1 MKLLGEYTNG
11 NTHVRIFDDGTKI
24 RETKE
29 DKFIPEFPECIDL
42 KITNYCNKNC
52 PYCHEDSSIAG
63 LHGDILQVPFI
74 NTLQPFTEVAIGGG
88 NPLSHPKLATFLYK
102 LKDLN
107 VIANITINQ
116 DHFMLAPDLI
126 KYLSDNK
133 LIRGVGISL
142 TNSSDK
148 ELLKSIKTIP
158 NVVIHTING
167 ITTYEDYESLS
178 YRGLKV
184 LILGYKNL
192 RRGIGYYS
200 TNVKREQRDLY
211 MMLPFMI
218 KDKWFDVLSFDNLAL
233 EQLNVKGL
241 MSEEEWNSFYMGDDG
256 QFTMYIDLVKKEFA
270 RSSVS
275 EKRFK
280 LLDNIKDMFSVQRN
294 SD

>member
-167 ITTYEDYESLS
+167 ITTYADYESLS

-192 RRGIGYYS
+192 RRGIDYYS
-200 TNVKREQRDLY
+200 INVNREQRDLY

-256 QFTMYIDLVKKEFA
+256 QFTMYIDLVKQEFA